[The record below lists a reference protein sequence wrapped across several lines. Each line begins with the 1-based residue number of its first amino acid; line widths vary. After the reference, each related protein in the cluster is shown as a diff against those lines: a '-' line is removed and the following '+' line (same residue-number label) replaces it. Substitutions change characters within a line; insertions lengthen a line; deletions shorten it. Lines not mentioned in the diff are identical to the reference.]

1 MFCPECKS
9 EYRPGFTRCSDC
21 NVDLVE
27 QLEITPEIP
36 GLHDPDYVPI
46 SKVQGAIEEEQVR
59 SFLEANNIPSET
71 FGEAVRHT
79 HSITIDGLGAVTVFV
94 PREFADKARD
104 LLDKVERG
112 ELEIQE
118 DLE

>member
-1 MFCPECKS
+1 MFCPECQA

-27 QLEITPEIP
+27 QLEIAHEMP
-36 GLHDPDYVPI
+36 GQHDPDYVRVAT
-46 SKVQGAIEEEQVR
+46 VQGAIEEDQVR

-79 HSITIDGLGAVTVFV
+79 HHITIDGLGAVSVFV
-94 PREFADKARD
+94 PREFAARARE
-104 LLDKVERG
+104 LMKKVERG
-112 ELEIQE
+112 ELEIKE
-118 DLE
+118 DPE